1 MLVCVQVS
9 VPRVSTLMTA
19 SPPACC
25 VHWEHTSQKWD
36 APPAS
41 LAEETWSP
49 SAVAPLLFRSVRPKV
64 RQSSL
69 LPRKTLITLML
80 FCFSSFNKIDGLDG
94 ASVAKNV
101 YENLSDL
108 LDKEKLQLLTKAD
121 FLDSV
126 SF

>member
-1 MLVCVQVS
+1 
-9 VPRVSTLMTA
+9 
-19 SPPACC
+19 
-25 VHWEHTSQKWD
+25 
-36 APPAS
+36 
-41 LAEETWSP
+41 
-49 SAVAPLLFRSVRPKV
+49 
-64 RQSSL
+64 
-69 LPRKTLITLML
+69 ML

-126 SF
+126 SFWRFSPDNSIIVCGTFFGVDRNSAALCSCCSVSTSVLDSVKKKNISYMSACFVFL